1 MILQYLPDSKEV
13 IGELIEHIFCPKGIF
28 WLRDSCQ
35 VNNAA
40 AALSVQNIFPLS
52 NKMWMIAFCCCVLI
66 QLELSLFYEENI
78 SPCGIDT

>member
-28 WLRDSCQ
+28 WLCDSCQ

-40 AALSVQNIFPLS
+40 AAFQYKIFSHFQIKCEWLRSVAVCWYNL
-52 NKMWMIAFCCCVLI
+52 N
-66 QLELSLFYEENI
+66 
-78 SPCGIDT
+78 